1 MTIGYDEITTD
12 LKTGRITVKRG
23 KVPLPWLFF
32 LILFSTLAILWY
44 FSTNTVLKWVFYAN
58 AVIAVAFIIVFIRRM
73 AILNQRKHKLIFDP
87 NKKFLFLEEN
97 KGVPFTFLEHFVLK
111 EKKLINAFAL
121 QWGTSKYRV
130 LELHAKQGKPMIV
143 AEGKEHEQMQTLC
156 TLLIQKTR
164 IPLRNQI
171 EKK

>member
-1 MTIGYDEITTD
+1 
-12 LKTGRITVKRG
+12 
-23 KVPLPWLFF
+23 
-32 LILFSTLAILWY
+32 
-44 FSTNTVLKWVFYAN
+44 
-58 AVIAVAFIIVFIRRM
+58 
-73 AILNQRKHKLIFDP
+73 
-87 NKKFLFLEEN
+87 
-97 KGVPFTFLEHFVLK
+97 LK